1 MPAGSL
7 PAVPGREHVLTAEWQ
22 AGSPQAAAAVN
33 PRADLVEERADG
45 PFLFAQAH
53 GPFRTYRRSVTVGA
67 DGNVSERTEFLLAI
81 PWFGWMFSWLSARA
95 LRHRRPGNPWWAP
108 PDRLDER
115 QARALALLATA
126 SMTAAFA
133 NTLFSQTVTFAADTF
148 GVGDKGQGVA
158 GAVVRL
164 GVVFALP
171 FAVVADRL
179 GRRRTIVL
187 AAWLAPTVCAVGA
200 LAPSFWLLVA
210 SQTLGRPMGIALSLL
225 AAVAAAEDMPRNS
238 RAYALSLLALS
249 AGVGAAVAV
258 AALKLTDLGD
268 EGWRLVY
275 LVSLMWLPFAL
286 VLMRQLAETRRF
298 AAQHRIAQPMRRGRL
313 ATVAGVA
320 LTANLFVAPA
330 SYFQNRYLDD
340 VRGYSGGG
348 IALFILLT
356 GTPASLGLV
365 FGGRLADNLGRRV
378 LISVCTPLATA
389 CLVATFFLDGAAM
402 WVTTLL
408 GGLLSAIAYPAYA
421 VYRAEMF
428 PTGNRGRANGIVT
441 TIALLSGSLGI
452 LMVGFARD
460 HGMSFGAI
468 MAVMAIGQLA
478 AAALAVWRYP
488 ETAHL
493 ELEQLNPEDPTIS
506 EG

>member
-7 PAVPGREHVLTAEWQ
+7 PTVAGREHVLTTEWP
-22 AGSPQAAAAVN
+22 AGSPQAAAALQ
-33 PRADLVEERADG
+33 PRLDLLEEHVLDATTFG
-45 PFLFAQAH
+45 QQH
-53 GPFRTYRRSVTVGA
+53 GPFRTYRRTIDVAPDGSVR
-67 DGNVSERTEFLLAI
+67 ERTEFLLAI
-81 PWFGWMFSWLSARA
+81 PWFGWLFSWLSART
-95 LRHRRPGNPWWAP
+95 LRHRRPGTPWWAP

-126 SMTAAFA
+126 SMSATFA

-148 GVGDKGQGVA
+148 GVGDRGQGIA

-187 AAWLAPTVCAVGA
+187 TAWLAPTVCAIGA

-210 SQTLGRPMGIALSLL
+210 SQTVGRPMGIALSLL

-249 AGVGAAVAV
+249 AGLGAAVAV

-275 LVSLMWLPFAL
+275 LVSLLWLPFAV
-286 VLMRQLAETRRF
+286 VLTRQLSETRRF
-298 AAQHRIAQPMRRGRL
+298 AATHRIAQPLRRGRL

-320 LTANLFVAPA
+320 LTSNLFVAPA

-365 FGGRLADNLGRRV
+365 FGGRLADNVGRRV

-408 GGLLSAIAYPAYA
+408 GGLLSAVAYPAYA

-441 TIALLSGSLGI
+441 TTALLSGSLGI
-452 LMVGFARD
+452 LTVGYARD
-460 HGMSFGAI
+460 HGMSFGSI
-468 MAVMAIGQLA
+468 MAVMAAGQLA
-478 AAALAVWRYP
+478 AAAIAVWRYP

-493 ELEQLNPEDPTIS
+493 ELEQLNPEDPTLS
-506 EG
+506 EA

>member
-1 MPAGSL
+1 M
-7 PAVPGREHVLTAEWQ
+7 
-22 AGSPQAAAAVN
+22 N
-33 PRADLVEERADG
+33 PRSDLVDERPDG
-45 PFLFAQAH
+45 PQQFTQAH
-53 GPFRTYRRSVTVGA
+53 GPFRTYRRSVTLGD
-67 DGNVSERTEFLLAI
+67 DGSVRERTEFHLDI

-95 LRHRRPGNPWWAP
+95 LRRRRPGNPWWAP

-187 AAWLAPTVCAVGA
+187 TAWLAPLVCAVGA

-298 AAQHRIAQPMRRGRL
+298 AAQHRIAQPLRRGRL
-313 ATVAGVA
+313 ATVAAVA

-365 FGGRLADNLGRRV
+365 FGGRLADNVGRRV

-389 CLVATFFLDGAAM
+389 CLVATFFVDGAAM

-408 GGLLSAIAYPAYA
+408 GGLLSAVAYPAYA

-441 TIALLSGSLGI
+441 TTALLSGSLGI
-452 LMVGFARD
+452 LVVGFARD

-468 MAVMAIGQLA
+468 MSVMAIGELA

-493 ELEQLNPEDPTIS
+493 ELEQLNPEDPAIS